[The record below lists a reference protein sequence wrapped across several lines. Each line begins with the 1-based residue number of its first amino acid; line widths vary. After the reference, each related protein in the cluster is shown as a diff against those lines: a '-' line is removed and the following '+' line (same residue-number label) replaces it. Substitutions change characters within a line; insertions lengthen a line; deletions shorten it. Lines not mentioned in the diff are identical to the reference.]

1 MWNRQINKI
10 RSILTTGSTIA
21 RLKPTKT
28 KQQNNYNNYNNT
40 KIKDW
45 KRWQVVIWLEPN
57 LWVIVKFGCVLSH
70 SCWFSYSNSTS
81 SFWCQ
86 LNVHRLCFTQQEWL
100 QRVGKKPRDNLFG
113 AEHQSCI
120 LKATVE
126 LIIYKSWGC
135 LVN

>member
-1 MWNRQINKI
+1 MCYHIHVGFHTVTPPVAFDIN
-10 RSILTTGSTIA
+10 LMCT
-21 RLKPTKT
+21 
-28 KQQNNYNNYNNT
+28 
-40 KIKDW
+40 D
-45 KRWQVVIWLEPN
+45 
-57 LWVIVKFGCVLSH
+57 CVS
-70 SCWFSYSNSTS
+70 
-81 SFWCQ
+81 
-86 LNVHRLCFTQQEWL
+86 LNK